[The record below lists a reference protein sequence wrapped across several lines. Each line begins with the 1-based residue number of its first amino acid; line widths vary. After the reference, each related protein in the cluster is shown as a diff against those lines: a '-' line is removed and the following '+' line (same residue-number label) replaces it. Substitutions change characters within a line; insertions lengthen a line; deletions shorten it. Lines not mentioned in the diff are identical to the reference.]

1 MVAHLS
7 GRGWA
12 MTRTLRH
19 QRSIL
24 LALLSMAILSLEVIA
39 TRLASVIFVSDR
51 AYIILSVGI
60 LGLGAGGFI
69 AHVREQK
76 GNAGGSFSPWQLFL
90 LLGIA
95 LALFAAIVTTPAA
108 TSPVVI
114 LPLLLIPFVIGGY
127 LSARLYRGASGWGS
141 LAYASDLAGAVIGA
155 LASLWIINTFGGVN
169 AVLCIT
175 LVAWGGAGIALA
187 FDGRKRAG
195 ALAAVLVLS
204 AFAGLWSVG
213 QKRILGDVPIGV
225 APEKDFYSVY
235 DDPGARPT
243 IIDSRWS
250 VFGRADLVAYGHQDM
265 VMQLFVDG
273 SAGSQVYRF
282 NGDIH
287 HTNPFLHELLL
298 HHTNAIPFLC
308 LPDSAKRR
316 MLVIGPGGGKDVL
329 LGLLGGAGSIRAV
342 EVNPDFVAMVRDH
355 GSYTGGIYTDFAN
368 VSVVVDEGRRHVQRM
383 RDTVDLIVMALPST
397 AQVQGI
403 EAFATNENFL
413 LTREAFKEYARVLS
427 PWGAIV
433 LTVHN
438 SWELARVLV
447 TAVAMFQDAG
457 VPAGEIPHHFV
468 MLESEYAPTIVIGKT
483 AFSPGEAARW
493 RDVCTRLRADYPRVT
508 YLPHDMLGENPS
520 AMSGFLRVIAQSPMA
535 LQTAVDRNPVQIAPC
550 TDDSPYF
557 YNRFRTGPRELH
569 WLLAFIGFWCLVVAL
584 VALLRRRSGMHQ
596 QTAHVGVLPEWIA
609 LCAGA
614 GFMIVEVSLLQKLV
628 LWVGTPTTSLAI
640 LLSVLLTGA
649 GIGSLISSALSS
661 TLRPLR
667 VLLIALTAIIVLGV
681 CLVVASPYVLSL
693 VIDGSDG
700 SRLGAVAVLL
710 LPLAVALGIPFP
722 VALGMLT
729 DAGRERS
736 IPRLYALSCS
746 FGVLG
751 SVLAILLSVVWGFT
765 AAIVVGLAWYGV
777 LFVPATRVW
786 QGSDAGRGK

>member
-1 MVAHLS
+1 
-7 GRGWA
+7 
-12 MTRTLRH
+12 MTRTLRN

-39 TRLASVIFVSDR
+39 TRIASVIFVSDQ

-60 LGLGAGGFI
+60 LGLGAGGFV
-69 AHVREQK
+69 AHARERK
-76 GNAGGSFSPWQLFL
+76 GNAAGGLRPWHLFL
-90 LLGIA
+90 LLGIS
-95 LALFAAIVTTPAA
+95 LTLFAVAVTTPAV
-108 TSPVVI
+108 TSPALF
-114 LPLLLIPFVIGGY
+114 LPLLLTPFVIAGY

-141 LAYASDLAGAVIGA
+141 FAYASDLGGAVIGA

-175 LVAWGGAGIALA
+175 LVAWGGTGIALV
-187 FDGRKRAG
+187 FDGRKVAG
-195 ALAAVLVLS
+195 GLTAVLILS
-204 AFAGLWSVG
+204 AFAGLFSLG
-213 QKRILGDVPIGV
+213 QKRILGEVPIGV
-225 APEKDFYSVY
+225 APEKDFYTVY
-235 DDPGARPT
+235 DDPGARPR

-273 SAGSQVYRF
+273 AAGSQVYRF
-282 NGDIH
+282 NGDLRQ
-287 HTNPFLHELLL
+287 TNPFLHELLL

-355 GSYTGGIYTDFAN
+355 RSYTGGIYSEFAN

-383 RDTVDLIVMALPST
+383 RDTMDLIVMALPST

-403 EAFATNENFL
+403 EAYATNENFL

-438 SWELARVLV
+438 PWELSRVLV
-447 TAVAMFQDAG
+447 TAVSMFQDAG
-457 VPAGEIPHHFV
+457 VPPAEIPHHFAL
-468 MLESEYAPTIVIGKT
+468 LESEYAPTIVIGKK
-483 AFSPGEAARW
+483 AFSTEESVRW
-493 RDVCTRLRADYPRVT
+493 RDVCARLRADFPRVT
-508 YLPHDMLGENPS
+508 YLPHGVLGENQSP
-520 AMSGFLRVIAQSPMA
+520 MNGFLHVIAQSPIA
-535 LQTAVDRNPVQIAPC
+535 LQAAVDRHAVQIAPC

-557 YNRFRTGPRELH
+557 YNRFRSGPRELH
-569 WLLAFIGFWCLVVAL
+569 WLLVLVGLWCLVVAL
-584 VALLRRRSGMHQ
+584 VALLRRRPATHQ
-596 QTAHVGVLPEWIA
+596 QTTHAGALPEWIA

-628 LWVGTPTTSLAI
+628 LWVGTPTTSLAV
-640 LLSVLLTGA
+640 LLAILLTGA
-649 GIGSLISSALSS
+649 GVGSLISGALASRI
-661 TLRPLR
+661 RPVG
-667 VLLIALTAIIVLGV
+667 VLLIALIAIVVLGV
-681 CLVVASPYVLSL
+681 CLIVASPHVLSL
-693 VIDGSDG
+693 VADGSDG

-710 LPLAVALGIPFP
+710 LPLAVVLGIPFP
-722 VALGMLT
+722 VALGILAG
-729 DAGRERS
+729 AGRERA

-751 SVLAILLSVVWGFT
+751 SVLAILVSVVWGFT
-765 AAIVVGLAWYGV
+765 VAILVGLAAYGV
-777 LFVPATRVW
+777 LIIPAARVW
-786 QGSDAGRGK
+786 WRADQEQTT